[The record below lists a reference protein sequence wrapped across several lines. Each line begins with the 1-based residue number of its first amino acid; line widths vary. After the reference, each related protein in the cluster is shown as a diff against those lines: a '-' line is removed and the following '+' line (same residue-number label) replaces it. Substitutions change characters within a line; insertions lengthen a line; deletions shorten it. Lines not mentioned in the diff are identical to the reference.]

1 MSAKDDRA
9 LYRLAAALALL
20 AALLSASSYAASLLN
35 SIVLGKVGIVLR
47 AQIVAHEPWK
57 WSAFILAAAAA
68 MVQVPVVLALGDL
81 LRPRR
86 LLARLAAAH
95 GLIGVTLASLT
106 QFMQATVS
114 RKAALMMIADKFER
128 AKPAY
133 LAQSSE
139 WNILF
144 PFSTAFAL
152 AMLAQTFIAVML
164 GCLWLAFRRERGLR
178 RFVGGIALAAVTAQA
193 AGVIGYVADLD
204 DLAFGAALAD
214 VLYTLVLLLLPV
226 VFWRAAK
233 AATEEEGNKSSG
245 ICGMER
251 DSGDKK

>member
-1 MSAKDDRA
+1 VSGDDRA

-20 AALLSASSYAASLLN
+20 AALLSVSSYAASLLN

-47 AQIVAHEPWK
+47 AQIIAHEPWR
-57 WSAFILAAAAA
+57 WSPAFILAAAAA
-68 MVQVPVVLALGDL
+68 MIQVPVVLALGDL

-114 RKAALMMIADKFER
+114 RKAALMMVADKFER

-144 PFSTAFAL
+144 PFSSAFAL

-178 RFVGGIALAAVTAQA
+178 RVVGGIALAAVTAQA

-204 DLAFGAALAD
+204 DVAFGAALAD
-214 VLYTLVLLLLPV
+214 VLYTLILLLLPF
-226 VFWRAAK
+226 VFLRAAREIIEPV
-233 AATEEEGNKSSG
+233 A
-245 ICGMER
+245 
-251 DSGDKK
+251 

>member
-1 MSAKDDRA
+1 MSDGEEDRA

-20 AALLSASSYAASLLN
+20 AALLSVSSYAASLLN

-47 AQIVAHEPWK
+47 AQIIAHEPWK
-57 WSAFILAAAAA
+57 WSPAFILAAAAA
-68 MVQVPVVLALGDL
+68 MIQVPVVLALADL

-114 RKAALMMIADKFER
+114 RKAALMMIADRFER

-144 PFSTAFAL
+144 PFSSAFAL

-178 RFVGGIALAAVTAQA
+178 RVVGGIALAAVTAQA
-193 AGVIGYVADLD
+193 VGVIGYVADLD
-204 DLAFGAALAD
+204 DVAFGAALAD
-214 VLYTLVLLLLPV
+214 VLYTLVLALLPF
-226 VFWRAAK
+226 VFWRAAREINEPV
-233 AATEEEGNKSSG
+233 A
-245 ICGMER
+245 
-251 DSGDKK
+251 